1 MFSPSISIEIE
12 ILIKSINRNKN
23 FDKNNP
29 FNNKK
34 LMRVESSPRRRHC
47 RTCACQEPDAAE
59 IMMAMV
65 GSNKLPIRIAMV
77 ESGDVRSGAQQ
88 RSFFKTKP
96 FPFCGKKK
104 KESLSLSVVIK
115 KKPFPFWVRAGEQ
128 LVVLLYSVILIRR
141 CFLSLSFSP
150 FIYKVSSS
158 LFSLFL
164 DSKVSLSLLF
174 RLGGQCPV
182 AFPSCDC
189 LYSIHPGN

>member
-104 KESLSLSVVIK
+104 KEPVPFCGNK

-150 FIYKVSSS
+150 FIYKVSLS
-158 LFSLFL
+158 LFFFFFFL
-164 DSKVSLSLLF
+164 TSRS
-174 RLGGQCPV
+174 P
-182 AFPSCDC
+182 
-189 LYSIHPGN
+189 